1 MQQLLETIRDFA
13 RDNSMK
19 LISAALFTLF
29 GWMFGRWRAT
39 RSWKRREFFNR
50 LNISLNT
57 IHDGKLLIRTV
68 LEKTC
73 ENPVHKIRWKTLQQL
88 QKAHATD
95 PAWFIEVE
103 IVV

>member
-73 ENPVHKIRWKTLQQL
+73 EDIFLNSAAVDQL
-88 QKAHATD
+88 LKAAQSQRQRTRS
-95 PAWFIEVE
+95 FQY
-103 IVV
+103 